1 MGEYTD
7 ILFVCNVQS
16 TEEGMSTDIGV
27 FQTLCTITAG
37 CRFSYI
43 LDFKSSLSS
52 SPPSLWQQ
60 GDFPEQFPYRTKAL
74 FVFEEIDGV
83 EVCFFGLHVQEYGSD
98 SAAPNTRRVYISY
111 LDSIHFFHPKHLRTL
126 VYHEILIGYLQFCKQ
141 NG

>member
-1 MGEYTD
+1 MCSKG
-7 ILFVCNVQS
+7 IS
-16 TEEGMSTDIGV
+16 V
-27 FQTLCTITAG
+27 FHAFWTSNPL
-37 CRFSYI
+37 S
-43 LDFKSSLSS
+43 LPSPSSPSSLW
-52 SPPSLWQQ
+52 LQ

-98 SAAPNTRRVYISY
+98 CAAPNTRRVYISY